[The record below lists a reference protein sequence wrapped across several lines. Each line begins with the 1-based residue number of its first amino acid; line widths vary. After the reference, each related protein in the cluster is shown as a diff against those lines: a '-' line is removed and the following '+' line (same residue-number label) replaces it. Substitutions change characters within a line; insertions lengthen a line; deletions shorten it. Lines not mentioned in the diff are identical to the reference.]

1 MSNEQ
6 DTESR
11 RRFLKVAA
19 GTTVAAVVIGGLPR
33 FARAADLPPVTEA
46 DPTAKA
52 LGYVEDASKTAD
64 AKHKA
69 GDDCTNCQFYTG
81 GATGRGPC
89 QLGSGRCIGE
99 DRVLYGIVRLAI
111 RSGGSGGVPWDERQP
126 VHRDD
131 HQPWRAA

>member
-6 DTESR
+6 DIESR

-19 GTTVAAVVIGGLPR
+19 GTTAAAMILGGLPR
-33 FARAADLPPVTEA
+33 MARAADLPPLPAT

-52 LGYVEDASKTAD
+52 LDYVEDNTKSAN

-69 GDDCTNCQFYTG
+69 GDDCTNCQFYSG

-89 QLGSGRCIGE
+89 QLFPGHSVNAKGWC
-99 DRVLYGIVRLAI
+99 VSHTPKKA
-111 RSGGSGGVPWDERQP
+111 
-126 VHRDD
+126 
-131 HQPWRAA
+131 